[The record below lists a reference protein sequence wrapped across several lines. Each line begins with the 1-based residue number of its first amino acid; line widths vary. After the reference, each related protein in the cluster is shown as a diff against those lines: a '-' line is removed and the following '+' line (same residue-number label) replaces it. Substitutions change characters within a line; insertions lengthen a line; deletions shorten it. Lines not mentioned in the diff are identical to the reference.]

1 MTKLTFK
8 SLAVV
13 FVAATLVSGCA
24 LKKMKKK
31 EKTLSYEVQPEVME
45 VNGDSI
51 SMVIKG
57 VIPKKYF
64 NKRAVTELKP
74 VIVTASGETP
84 LEPYK
89 LKGEKVPGDGTT
101 MNKKTGGEFSF
112 SEKVAYTPEMK
123 NSELF
128 MDISAKR
135 KKKTLEFTRVKLAD
149 GAITTSLTLKPTEE
163 TMLAKDNYVK
173 VVPVNASTTL
183 YYKIDNS
190 DINNSE
196 VKAKN
201 AEAMK
206 MIEDFVKAGNNMTGI
221 SISSFASPD
230 GELKRN
236 SKLAEDRTSSSYTA
250 IKATFKKLNIAQV
263 NDSSFYKE
271 SATAEDWDG
280 LKQAISASDFSDR
293 DQIVKIVNTVSD
305 VDEREKEI
313 KKLASYKKLAADFLP
328 KLRRSE
334 ISLLATEMR
343 KSDAEILNLATTDAS
358 KLTAEELMYAST
370 LTEDKAV
377 KASIYN
383 SFMTA
388 YPNDWRGYCN
398 VAGVMLEKGN
408 TEEAVKL
415 LEKANSLSKNNATV
429 YNNLGVAFKHQN
441 KYKDAEQYYLLAKSF
456 GANESIN
463 LGNIKVKQGD
473 YTSALAYY
481 GSANGCTYNSALAN
495 CLSGNYDA
503 AVRNIDCSKQDASAF
518 YLKAIVGARSA
529 NLDMLTTNL
538 TRAIKED
545 ASYRAIAAK
554 DLEFKKY
561 FETDAFKVAVR

>member
-13 FVAATLVSGCA
+13 FIAATLVSGCA

-31 EKTLSYEVQPEVME
+31 EKTLSYEVNPETLE
-45 VNGDSI
+45 VRGDSV

-74 VIVTASGETP
+74 LITFQGGEVA

-89 LKGEKVPGDGTT
+89 LKGTKVPGDGTT
-101 MNKKTGGEFSF
+101 INKKTGGEFSF
-112 SEKVAYTPEMK
+112 SEQVAYTPEMK
-123 NSELF
+123 NSELY
-128 MDISAKR
+128 MDITARR
-135 KKKTLEFTRVKLAD
+135 KKKVLEFTRVKL
-149 GAITTSLTLKPTEE
+149 GEGTITTALTLKATEE

-173 VVPVNASTTL
+173 VTPTSKKTTIF
-183 YYKIDNS
+183 YKIDNS

-196 VKAKN
+196 VKSKN
-201 AEAMK
+201 AEAFK
-206 MIEDFVKAGNNMTGI
+206 TIEDFVKAGNNLTGI
-221 SISSFASPD
+221 SISSYASPD

-236 SKLAEDRTSSSYTA
+236 DKLAADRTNSSYTA
-250 IKATFKKLNIAQV
+250 IKNMFKKMNVTQV

-280 LKQAISASDFSDR
+280 LKQIISGSDFADR
-293 DQIVKIVNTVSD
+293 DQIVKIVNTIPN

-313 KKLASYKKLAADFLP
+313 KKLSSYKKLAESFLP

-334 ISLLATEMR
+334 ISLIATEVR
-343 KSDAEILNLATTDAS
+343 KTDAEILALAKSEPA
-358 KLTAEELMYAST
+358 KLTAEELMYAAT
-370 LTEDKAV
+370 LTSDNSEKA
-377 KASIYN
+377 AIYN
-383 SFMTA
+383 SMMTT

-398 VAGVMLEKGN
+398 VAASLIEKGN
-408 TEEAVKL
+408 NDEAIKL
-415 LEKANSLSKNNATV
+415 LEKANTLSKNNGSV
-429 YNNLGVAFKHQN
+429 YNNLGVAFKNQK

-463 LGNIKVKQGD
+463 LGNIKVRQGD
-473 YTSALAYY
+473 YNSALAYY

-495 CLSGNYDA
+495 TLSGNYDA
-503 AVRNIDCSKQDASAF
+503 AVKNIDCSKQDASSF
-518 YLKAIVGARSA
+518 YLKAIVGARSG
-529 NLDMLTTNL
+529 NMEMLTTNL

-545 ASYRAIAAK
+545 ASYKATAVK

-561 FETDAFKVAVR
+561 FDTDAFKVAVR